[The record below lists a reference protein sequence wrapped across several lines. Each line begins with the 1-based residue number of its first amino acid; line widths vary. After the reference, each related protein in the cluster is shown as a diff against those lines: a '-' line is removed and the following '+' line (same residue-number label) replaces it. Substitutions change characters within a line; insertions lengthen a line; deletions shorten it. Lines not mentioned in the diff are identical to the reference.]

1 MKKLILI
8 YDHELSDADIQCA
21 KDLLKIKSLRPLT
34 GEVINALTVLISR
47 SFPQLKNADVSL
59 YTMRDCILRPA
70 LFMSPWAPWMTIAP
84 TKQQRNEMLR
94 LGSCVREA
102 SIALS
107 YFEEARKIS
116 YDFSANFKR
125 ITGDYT
131 YVQKGLDFINLDQMV
146 RFDIAKLK
154 EPTRQLIESAKY

>member
-1 MKKLILI
+1 
-8 YDHELSDADIQCA
+8 
-21 KDLLKIKSLRPLT
+21 
-34 GEVINALTVLISR
+34 
-47 SFPQLKNADVSL
+47 
-59 YTMRDCILRPA
+59 
-70 LFMSPWAPWMTIAP
+70 
-84 TKQQRNEMLR
+84 MLM

-116 YDFSANFKR
+116 YDFNANFKR

-131 YVQKGLDFINLDQMV
+131 YVRKGLDFINLDQMV
-146 RFDIAKLK
+146 RFDFAKLK